1 MRAINTFV
9 LRTSAAAVG
18 GSTLE
23 ILDFFDMRGDDDFMA
38 PPQANAWHTHDF
50 IQEIMQRLHAEMAA
64 GVLSAGVTL

>member
-9 LRTSAAAVG
+9 LRTGAAPGG

-23 ILDFFDMRGDDDFMA
+23 ILDFFDMRGDDFMA
-38 PPQANAWHTHDF
+38 APQANAWHAHHFVQD
-50 IQEIMQRLHAEMAA
+50 IMQRLHAEMAA